1 METETAPSPSP
12 EQIDLSAPSVI
23 ADPYP
28 AYRALRG
35 RSPVLYARVP
45 AGGAAG
51 LGEPIRAYAL
61 LRHAEVL
68 AALRDPQTF
77 SSNVTDKIRV
87 LPRITL
93 LHDDPPRHTHL
104 RRLVSRAFTPRRIA
118 ELEPWIGRLAASL
131 LEATGDGPSDIMDA
145 FAMPLPM
152 MVIATLLGIPAERY
166 VQFRS
171 WSESVMSYSGIPA
184 EERASRGKAM
194 VDFFAAELEARR
206 RAPSGDLISA
216 LVEAEID
223 GARLDTPEAVGFCVG
238 LLVAGND
245 TTTNLIGNMAHLLSE
260 RPELYRRVQQDRTL
274 VEPIIEETL
283 RHSSPVQRLLRVA
296 TRPVDVS
303 GVVIPAGHLVDVVFG
318 AANRDPAVFE
328 EPDAFRL
335 DRPPVEHLAF
345 GQGIHVCIGPSL
357 ARAEARIALNAL
369 LDCYESITPGEA
381 PPLRQTRAMMPLG
394 FESLPLVLRRRR
406 ATP

>member
-1 METETAPSPSP
+1 METEIAPSPSP
-12 EQIDLSAPSVI
+12 EHVDLSAPSVI

-28 AYRALRG
+28 AYGALRD

-51 LGEPIRAYAL
+51 LDEPIRSYAL
-61 LRHAEVL
+61 LRHGEVL

-77 SSNVTDKIRV
+77 SSSVTDKIRV

-131 LEATGDGPSDIMDA
+131 LDATGDGPSELMSTYAI
-145 FAMPLPM
+145 PLPM

-166 VQFRS
+166 AQFRS
-171 WSESVMSYSGIPA
+171 WSESVVSYSGIPA

-194 VDFFAAELEARR
+194 IAFFGEELAARR

-245 TTTNLIGNMAHLLSE
+245 TTTNLIGNMLHILSE
-260 RPELYRRVQQDRTL
+260 RPELYRRAQQDRSL

-283 RHSSPVQRLLRVA
+283 RHSSPVQRLLRLT

-303 GVVIPAGHLVDVVFG
+303 GVVIPAGHLVDVMFG

-328 EPDAFRL
+328 EPDVFRI
-335 DRPPVEHLAF
+335 DRPPAEHLAF
-345 GQGIHVCIGPSL
+345 GQGIHFCIGASL
-357 ARAEARIALNAL
+357 ARAEARIALNEI
-369 LDCYESITPGEA
+369 LDRYAAIAPGQA

-394 FESLPLVLRRRR
+394 FESLPLVLRQR
-406 ATP
+406 A

>member
-1 METETAPSPSP
+1 MQTEIAQSPSP
-12 EQIDLSAPSVI
+12 EHVDLSAPSVI

-28 AYRALRG
+28 AYHALRG
-35 RSPVLYARVP
+35 SSPVLYARVP

-51 LGEPIRAYAL
+51 LDEPIRSYAL

-68 AALRDPQTF
+68 TALRDPQTF

-87 LPRITL
+87 LPRIAL
-93 LHDDPPRHTHL
+93 LHDDPPRHTQL

-131 LEATGDGPSDIMDA
+131 LDATGDGLSELMGAYAI
-145 FAMPLPM
+145 PLPM

-166 VQFRS
+166 AQFRS
-171 WSESVMSYSGIPA
+171 WSESVVSYSGIPA

-194 VDFFAAELEARR
+194 VAFFAEQLEARR

-223 GARLDTPEAVGFCVG
+223 GARLDTPEAVAFCVG

-245 TTTNLIGNMAHLLSE
+245 TTTNLLGNMLHILAA
-260 RPELYRRVQQDRTL
+260 RPELYRRAQQDRSL

-296 TRPVDVS
+296 ARPVDVS

-328 EPDAFRL
+328 DPDAFRI
-335 DRPPVEHLAF
+335 DRPPAEHLAF
-345 GQGIHVCIGPSL
+345 GHGIHFCFGASL
-357 ARAEARIALNAL
+357 ARAEARIALNAI
-369 LDCYESITPGEA
+369 LDRYAAIAPGEV

-394 FESLPLVLRRRR
+394 FESLPLVLRRRL
-406 ATP
+406 